1 MKCVPEVE
9 NWKNFFRS
17 ALDILKPWM
26 FYIHKEPSNSAYVTY
41 YKLPYIG
48 NLSTAVKQKIINYY
62 KYYCKSTNINIAF
75 SSFKVGDLFSV

>member
-1 MKCVPEVE
+1 
-9 NWKNFFRS
+9 
-17 ALDILKPWM
+17 M

-75 SSFKVGDLFSV
+75 SLFKVGDLFSV